1 MKRSRHHIAEGALRT
16 YIRSVLLE
24 YPQDV
29 CPKCGA
35 DRSKAPTKKF
45 CTKCGVKMGLCPK
58 CEEPLGDKPTQK
70 FCTKCGEKLASPDSG
85 KPDDEPNPAA
95 VKKEL
100 EKTLTEAEKLLREL
114 EDAVTKAPETSSKE
128 EKRLYDEIMGP
139 YFKERDRMLEAEPET
154 PQELRAHLKNF
165 RESIKKFKPTLIK
178 LYKAV
183 KDEGKVL
190 SKPVL
195 ELLISSIRQEI
206 ELEKKAASQAA
217 QHKEK
222 MSAMEAEHNE
232 KMSSQAAEHKKK
244 MDAIHDEIYK
254 KNPSPEMAYAL
265 SFSKK

>member
-1 MKRSRHHIAEGALRT
+1 
-16 YIRSVLLE
+16 
-24 YPQDV
+24 
-29 CPKCGA
+29 
-35 DRSKAPTKKF
+35 
-45 CTKCGVKMGLCPK
+45 
-58 CEEPLGDKPTQK
+58 
-70 FCTKCGEKLASPDSG
+70 
-85 KPDDEPNPAA
+85 
-95 VKKEL
+95 
-100 EKTLTEAEKLLREL
+100 
-114 EDAVTKAPETSSKE
+114 
-128 EKRLYDEIMGP
+128 
-139 YFKERDRMLEAEPET
+139 MLEAEPET

-165 RESIKKFKPTLIK
+165 RESIKKFKPTFIK

-190 SKPVL
+190 SKPNL

-206 ELEKKAASQAA
+206 ELEKKAASQEAER
-217 QHKEK
+217 KEK